1 MKQADKSAQDT
12 FFADGDMASNTLIL
26 GLDCAVISDAE
37 LLLAAELLR
46 EGETVAFP
54 TETVYGLGGNALK
67 PSAILKIFEA
77 KGRPSDN
84 PLIVHIAD
92 LDALK
97 GLVEDVSPLAET
109 LMAAFWPGPLTLVMK
124 KRPEVPAE
132 VTAGLDT
139 VAVRMP
145 VHELAR
151 RLIRL
156 SGVPVAAPSANL
168 SGKPSP
174 TRCEDVIRDL
184 DGRVACI
191 LCGELSEIGLESTV
205 VDVTGEEPVILRPG
219 GITLEMIRGAAGS
232 GKYDEAVDRKI
243 REGEA
248 ARSPG
253 MKYTHYSPDAE
264 VILFEGDPEAVAA
277 EILKR
282 AAEYTREG
290 RRVGIMTF
298 DERVGVY
305 AGSGEVLS
313 LGSIHRLDQVAQNLF
328 QTLRAFDAGKMSVV
342 LSETVDDSGLGKA
355 IMNRL
360 IKAAGYRIIRVQKS

>member
-1 MKQADKSAQDT
+1 MMKPDKNVQDA
-12 FFADGDMASNTLIL
+12 FFADGTATSKTLIL
-26 GLDCAVISDAE
+26 GSDAAVISDEE
-37 LLLAAELLR
+37 LKLAAELLR

-92 LDALK
+92 YDALK
-97 GLVEDVSPLAET
+97 GLVAEVPPLAEK

-184 DGRVACI
+184 SGRVACI

-219 GITLEMIRGAAGS
+219 GITLEMIRGAVGAGR
-232 GKYDEAVDRKI
+232 YDEAVDRKI

-277 EILKR
+277 EILR
-282 AAEYTREG
+282 QAASYTRMG
-290 RRVGIMTF
+290 KRVGIMTF
-298 DERVGVY
+298 DERAKLY

-313 LGSIHRLDQVAQNLF
+313 LGSIDRLDQVAQNLF
-328 QTLRAFDAGKMSVV
+328 QTLRAFDADKISVV

-360 IKAAGYRIIRVQKS
+360 IKAAGYRRIYVEKS